1 MQWALH
7 STLRKLSSRGFTG
20 AVGQGRAA
28 TPHFER
34 PDFLVATVYALA
46 GHPDRARAI
55 VAQYATEVQDSSLQR
70 ANQPD
75 RHNTL
80 AEIALVE
87 RRPLDA
93 VAEFRQGD
101 QLPDG
106 PASECTDCL
115 PANLGRAFDAANMP
129 DSAIASYERYIATP
143 NIHKFYGNMI
153 FLAGVQK
160 RLGELYEAKGNREQ
174 AAAHYL
180 AFVDLWKN
188 ADPELQ
194 PAVTAVKQRLAHLQ
208 DTEQHQTV
216 R

>member
-1 MQWALH
+1 MGLAQYPTETEQPRFH
-7 STLRKLSSRGFTG
+7 GCGRPGSRGHATF
-20 AVGQGRAA
+20 RAA
-28 TPHFER
+28 RFPR
-34 PDFLVATVYALA
+34 
-46 GHPDRARAI
+46 GHRPDRARAI

-87 RRPLDA
+87 PRPLDA
-93 VAEFRQGD
+93 VSEFRQGD
-101 QLPDG
+101 QLPNG

-115 PANLGRAFDAANMP
+115 PVNLGRAFDAANMP